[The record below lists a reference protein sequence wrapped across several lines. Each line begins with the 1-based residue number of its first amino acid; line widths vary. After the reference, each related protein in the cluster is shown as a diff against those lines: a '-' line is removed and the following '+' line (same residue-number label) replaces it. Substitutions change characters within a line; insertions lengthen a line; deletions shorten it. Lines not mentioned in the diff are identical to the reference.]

1 MTTLRM
7 YGTAP
12 ESIVDGPGLRFSVFV
27 QGCTHHCPGCHNPE
41 SQPSDG
47 GYLCEP
53 ADIVHEI
60 HKNKLIH
67 GVTLTG
73 GEPFEQVE
81 GVFELAQLLKAE
93 GYDLWIYSGYLF
105 EDLMAGHPHE
115 KAPDL
120 LALCDVLVDGPFV
133 EALHSYVESA
143 CDRSSRNAQERGSSA
158 LETGHDR
165 FRGTEFVVEGAFRVT
180 ASKRELRVC
189 KNWESVDTGELRV

>member
-133 EALHSYVESA
+133 EALHSYDKRRWVFAAGFLAFVSTDTNPHFTRNVELPSISH
-143 CDRSSRNAQERGSSA
+143 RSIAI
-158 LETGHDR
+158 
-165 FRGTEFVVEGAFRVT
+165 
-180 ASKRELRVC
+180 
-189 KNWESVDTGELRV
+189 

>member
-1 MTTLRM
+1 MDRACGSPFLCR
-7 YGTAP
+7 GAR
-12 ESIVDGPGLRFSVFV
+12 IIA
-27 QGCTHHCPGCHNPE
+27 QGATILNRSLLMGAICASLP
-41 SQPSDG
+41 
-47 GYLCEP
+47 
-53 ADIVHEI
+53 I
-60 HKNKLIH
+60 HKNKRIH

-133 EALHSYVESA
+133 EALHSYDLNWA
-143 CDRSSRNAQERGSSA
+143 GSSNQRVIDLPA
-158 LETGHDR
+158 TLKSGE
-165 FRGTEFVVEGAFRVT
+165 VVLW
-180 ASKRELRVC
+180 KQ
-189 KNWESVDTGELRV
+189 DTIDFEAPSSW

>member
-1 MTTLRM
+1 MITLRM

-115 KAPDL
+115 KAP
-120 LALCDVLVDGPFV
+120 
-133 EALHSYVESA
+133 A

-158 LETGHDR
+158 LETGYDR
-165 FRGTEFVVEGAFRVT
+165 FRGAEFVVEGAFRV
-180 ASKRELRVC
+180 AA
-189 KNWESVDTGELRV
+189 

>member
-67 GVTLTG
+67 GVTLTAASHSSRSR
-73 GEPFEQVE
+73 VCSSSRSCSR
-81 GVFELAQLLKAE
+81 LKATIC
-93 GYDLWIYSGYLF
+93 GSIRDISSKILWQGTLMKKHLICLRFVMCS
-105 EDLMAGHPHE
+105 LMA
-115 KAPDL
+115 
-120 LALCDVLVDGPFV
+120 PFV
-133 EALHSYVESA
+133 EALHSYDLNWA
-143 CDRSSRNAQERGSSA
+143 GSSNQRVIDLPATLKSGEVA
-158 LETGHDR
+158 LW
-165 FRGTEFVVEGAFRVT
+165 
-180 ASKRELRVC
+180 KQ
-189 KNWESVDTGELRV
+189 DTIDFEAPSSW

>member
-41 SQPSDG
+41 AQPSDG

-133 EALHSYVESA
+133 EALHSYDLNWA
-143 CDRSSRNAQERGSSA
+143 GSSNQRVIDLPATLKSGEVA
-158 LETGHDR
+158 LW
-165 FRGTEFVVEGAFRVT
+165 
-180 ASKRELRVC
+180 KQ
-189 KNWESVDTGELRV
+189 DTIDFEAPSSW

>member
-53 ADIVHEI
+53 ADIVHEV

-93 GYDLWIYSGYLF
+93 GYDLNW
-105 EDLMAGHPHE
+105 
-115 KAPDL
+115 
-120 LALCDVLVDGPFV
+120 V
-133 EALHSYVESA
+133 
-143 CDRSSRNAQERGSSA
+143 GSSNQRVIDLPA
-158 LETGHDR
+158 TLKSGE
-165 FRGTEFVVEGAFRVT
+165 VVLW
-180 ASKRELRVC
+180 KQ
-189 KNWESVDTGELRV
+189 DTIDFEAPSSW